1 MPAREPLTEFRD
13 AWLPNITD
21 DGLGR
26 LIDLL
31 GKASPLLIH
40 GAFTRAMPMGCL
52 ASHIAWNHP
61 ETCHLDQEA
70 GAVWLSKVAGLN
82 AATSSLIVAW
92 DFSGNANFD
101 LRSELLAACVEE
113 KHRRA
118 EEPIDHL
125 EPAAC

>member
-1 MPAREPLTEFRD
+1 MPTRDPLTEFRD

-21 DGLGR
+21 DGLAR

-31 GKASPLLIH
+31 DKASPLLIH
-40 GAFTRAMPMGCL
+40 GAFTRVMPMGCL

-82 AATSSLIVAW
+82 PATSSLIVAW
-92 DFSGNANFD
+92 DFSGKANLD
-101 LRSELLAACVEE
+101 LRSGILAACVEE
-113 KHRRA
+113 KNRRA